1 MGQNQEKMD
10 GGEHA
15 LAEGTAE
22 ARLGSKPE
30 SEGGNHT
37 GDVMEG
43 RSPNEREE
51 EEQEVEAGNTGQHL
65 RDPDTVN
72 EEPTT
77 PSSQEKL
84 REVRPGGR
92 WWEVEEGGGAEGR
105 ANRLA
110 PQSGPRLEGRDDPF
124 KPRRQSTRE
133 EKSVEEP
140 LRRTPRSMMKEVS
153 PQQEAQEEEESK
165 AGAVREER
173 EAENSHSDIAEEM
186 VMRSGYTASLGQAA
200 QRGVDMV
207 TAGDVGL
214 LAGTLGLLT
223 DRKEPS
229 PTTSP
234 HPSKNSLQK
243 ESQSELKD
251 SVQSGP
257 PSQRNLSLTEEETL
271 ALLLTAARNTD
282 CSPTRP
288 KALRLCLQMEAAG
301 ETTDGLLGSGLQSSG
316 LPVSGPSEPS
326 SILEKLLQRNKK
338 QTSTA
343 HSEIQDVDLNRKGAS
358 DNAMKWLCDGASPE
372 VPPSRTDR
380 IIPSNRVTSAEY
392 GSSSEEESPGP
403 STAHDLKI
411 TPARGDGQHANS
423 RNLPNGPDG
432 GTPPLQPGISSG
444 TGTSSTPSEDRVR
457 RSTSKEH
464 HRMVD
469 QVVQDPPSTHCGEDL
484 KQDPPSTHHED
495 DPKPPAIR
503 AGEESSE
510 SVKMRDQSHHNRPR
524 SRPVS
529 QLIKETIQLHEK
541 LQQQERARPAV
552 DTRSEDQNQSVKV
565 AQMKAAFDCAQ
576 KAPEKSVERKPSV
589 RRGKTAVL
597 IPFLSG

>member
-22 ARLGSKPE
+22 AKPGSQP
-30 SEGGNHT
+30 GGGGGTHT

-43 RSPNEREE
+43 RSPHEREEAEQE

-92 WWEVEEGGGAEGR
+92 WCEVEEGGGAGGR

-110 PQSGPRLEGRDDPF
+110 PQSSPRLEGRDAAF
-124 KPRRQSTRE
+124 KFRHQSTRE

-140 LRRTPRSMMKEVS
+140 LRRTPRSMMKEVT
-153 PQQEAQEEEESK
+153 PQQDAQEEEESE
-165 AGAVREER
+165 AGVVRGER
-173 EAENSHSDIAEEM
+173 EAENSHSDTAEEM
-186 VMRSGYTASLGQAA
+186 VMRRRYGASPGQAA
-200 QRGVDMV
+200 HRGVDMV
-207 TAGDVGL
+207 AGGDSGP

-223 DRKEPS
+223 DRKEPP

-251 SVQSGP
+251 SVHGGA
-257 PSQRNLSLTEEETL
+257 PSQRNFSLTEEETL
-271 ALLLTAARNTD
+271 KLLLND
-282 CSPTRP
+282 CSPARP
-288 KALRLCLQMEAAG
+288 KALRLRLQMEATG
-301 ETTDGLLGSGLQSSG
+301 GTTDGPLGSGPPGSG
-316 LPVSGPSEPS
+316 PPVSGLVAPSEPS

-343 HSEIQDVDLNRKGAS
+343 NSEIQDVDLNRGGAS
-358 DNAMKWLCDGASPE
+358 DDAVKGLCDGAARE

-380 IIPSNRVTSAEY
+380 IVTLNGVTLAKY

-403 STAHDLKI
+403 STTNDLKI
-411 TPARGDGQHANS
+411 TPARGDGQIANAH
-423 RNLPNGPDG
+423 NLPNSPDG
-432 GTPPLQPGISSG
+432 GTPPLQAGISSG
-444 TGTSSTPSEDRVR
+444 TGIRSTRSEDRVR

-464 HRMVD
+464 QRIVD
-469 QVVQDPPSTHCGEDL
+469 QVEQDPPSTHRGEDL
-484 KQDPPSTHHED
+484 E
-495 DPKPPAIR
+495 PPATR
-503 AGEESSE
+503 TGEESSE

-552 DTRSEDQNQSVKV
+552 DTRSEDQNQSMKV
-565 AQMKAAFDCAQ
+565 AQMKAAFDWAQ

-597 IPFLSG
+597 IHFLSG